1 MMKKALS
8 LLLTL
13 AMVMSMFTVGAF
25 ADTAVDSGSTTGTVA
40 VTPASAQIV
49 EGGKTTLTAGSLAP
63 AVDTEAY
70 TVKSTTYAWE
80 VPSGLSGTSTTG
92 SIELTGVTAQEAAYT
107 VTCTVTVKAE
117 KKTATPPATEEGGE
131 ESQAQ
136 TEDVPAETEET
147 TFTYT
152 GTASVTVVANNF
164 EMKLVSRAGGTAPTA
179 AQTMR
184 LAPGGSGTLTLD
196 AKLYTKGTEGTEA
209 AEVSGVTYETASSNT
224 SVATVS
230 GTAVTAVAGGT
241 ANITVTAT
249 YMGRTY
255 SKTIC
260 AVTVNAISTPL
271 TIINGG
277 SGTVSAATLVASLNS
292 ALGLSGSSAL
302 TATSVSLTPRTG
314 IFDAYTSG
322 SSTAAA
328 SAIALTSGS
337 VTIRA
342 KAGSIGSD
350 SWTYTI
356 VASDGK
362 TYTGALE
369 LKSDFASTSSPYYYQ
384 TLAFAKEW
392 SFMDG
397 IYGIDKV
404 RSYSASEGA
413 SSYATATSAV
423 KTTSYRLD
431 PDAHSADWIEELV
444 GYGPE
449 TNPVAYRI
457 SLRVTMKP
465 YDLADSCE
473 SGEKGFLSN
482 SDMTDFAT
490 KVMYE
495 QDYDTYRTS
504 SALSLYS
511 VRFTAGSG
519 YTLYNGTSKATYGSL
534 TCTDMSQFSVTVD
547 RPGVYTIPFTVTVQ
561 YRPSSSYSYATAAQT
576 RSYDG
581 VLSLLVSSEGDIQYE
596 TSYNESVTFKTAD
609 FQAFYRKA
617 TSRTNARLDRVVFE
631 GQPQTGALYAEPNR
645 YQTSYLL
652 SSSASCYVTPTG
664 ANVDLGKVTY
674 QAPNLP
680 RTEYSVF
687 IPFTAYGDGAIAKGV
702 VEVIVNSALPF
713 TDIKEN
719 HTFYEFIRYCYRN
732 DIIRGKTDTYF
743 DATSPVTRIQLVRM
757 LYRMAGSPAV
767 NYSAISFTDC
777 KSLGTEAANALRW
790 ALANGIVDGYSDN
803 TFKPNSAVTRQAL
816 VTILYRFA
824 ERRGYDTSVLS
835 SSNLAAFKDAAKVS
849 SGMKVA
855 MNWAVDCGF
864 VSGNGGNLMPGGSTT
879 RGAAA
884 KILASF
890 HGWYMA

>member
-25 ADTAVDSGSTTGTVA
+25 AGDGTSAENALSLTVA
-40 VTPASAQIV
+40 ASPAEIV
-49 EGGKTTLTAGSLAP
+49 EGGQTTLTA
-63 AVDTEAY
+63 
-70 TVKSTTYAWE
+70 
-80 VPSGLSGTSTTG
+80 
-92 SIELTGVTAQEAAYT
+92 TGVST
-107 VTCTVTVKAE
+107 
-117 KKTATPPATEEGGE
+117 TEEGWDYGTPSYSWSVQATDA
-131 ESQAQ
+131 ESA
-136 TEDVPAETEET
+136 TALAGSGSST
-147 TFTYT
+147 TFTGSAAGSYT
-152 GTASVTVVANNF
+152 ITCTATVTATEVQSTEEGTDPQTDPATKTVYYSGTASVTVVANNF
-164 EMKLVSRAGGTAPTA
+164 EMKLVSRTAGSTAPTA
-179 AQTMR
+179 AQTLR
-184 LAPGGSGTLTLD
+184 LAPGGSGSLTLD
-196 AKLYTKGTEGTEA
+196 ARLYSKGSEGAEGTE
-209 AEVSGVTYETASSNT
+209 VTGVTYETKSSNT
-224 SVATVS
+224 GVATVS
-230 GTAVTAVAGGT
+230 GNDVTAVAGGT
-241 ANITVTAT
+241 ANITVTAS
-249 YMGRTY
+249 YMGLTY

-260 AVTVNAISTPL
+260 TVTVNAISTPL
-271 TIINGG
+271 TIVNG
-277 SGTVSAATLVASLNS
+277 STGTVSAATLVASLNS
-292 ALGLSGSSAL
+292 ALGLSDSSAL
-302 TATSVSLTPRTG
+302 TATSVSLTPKTG
-314 IFDAYTSG
+314 IFEAYTSG

-328 SAIALTSGS
+328 SDIALTSGS

-356 VASDGK
+356 TASDSK
-362 TYTGALE
+362 TYTGTLE
-369 LKSDFASTSSPYYYQ
+369 LKSDFASTSNPYYYQ
-384 TLAFAKEW
+384 TLDFAKEW
-392 SFMDG
+392 SYMDG

-404 RSYSASEGA
+404 RSYSAGEGA

-431 PDAHSADWIEELV
+431 PDSHSADWTEELV

-449 TNPVAYRI
+449 SNPVAYRI

-473 SGEKGFLSN
+473 SGEKGFLTN
-482 SDMTDFAT
+482 SDMTDFAG

-519 YTLYNGTSKATYGSL
+519 YALYNGTSKATYGSL
-534 TCTDMSQFSVTVD
+534 TCTDMSQFSVTAD
-547 RPGVYTIPFTVTVQ
+547 KPGVYTIPFTVTVQ
-561 YRPSSSYSYATAAQT
+561 YRPASGYSYATATQT
-576 RSYDG
+576 RYYDG

-617 TSRTNARLDRVVFE
+617 TSRTNAKLDRVVFE
-631 GQPQTGALYAEPNR
+631 GQPQTGALYIEPNR

-652 SSSASCYVTPTG
+652 SGSANCYVTPTG

-702 VEVIVNSALPF
+702 VEVIVNGALPF

-757 LYRMAGSPAV
+757 LYRMAGSPSV
-767 NYSAISFTDC
+767 SYSAISFTDC

-790 ALANGIVDGYSDN
+790 AIANGIVTGYDAK
-803 TFKPNSAVTRQAL
+803 TFGPNDSVTRQAM

-835 SSNLAAFKDAAKVS
+835 SNHLAAFRDAAKVS

-864 VSGNGGNLMPGGSTT
+864 MSGNGGNLLPGGSTT

-890 HGWYMA
+890 HEWYMA